1 MRKYCQSTLFPAYV
15 GLLLIVMYSYL
26 FPDSYSLHLGC
37 VTDLSDKWQQVE
49 LLEEQ
54 LLRKAM
60 FAIAVANQVD
70 NNFTLCC
77 PVVKQKLLSGT
88 LS

>member
-1 MRKYCQSTLFPAYV
+1 MLITFVSSICRP
-15 GLLLIVMYSYL
+15 LLIIMCSYL
-26 FPDSYSLHLGC
+26 FSDSCCLHLRC
-37 VTDLSDKWQQVE
+37 VTDLSDNLQQVE

-70 NNFTLCC
+70 NKSTLRC
-77 PVVKQKLLSGT
+77 PVVGQKFLNGKYLYQE
-88 LS
+88 